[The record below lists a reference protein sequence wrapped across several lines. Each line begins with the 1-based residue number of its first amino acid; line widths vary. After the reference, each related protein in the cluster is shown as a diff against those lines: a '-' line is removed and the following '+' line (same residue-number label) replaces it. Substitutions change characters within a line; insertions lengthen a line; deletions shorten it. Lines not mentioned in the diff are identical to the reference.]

1 MSMNHNFSGA
11 IKIEATD
18 VPDSMETETM
28 FPSGYDPCDDIFSQY
43 IAHHGTD
50 DDLAGNNI
58 DEDDIIFVYMDIQS
72 PIQTL
77 KILLQQKV
85 QRNLEKLEVW
95 LQNVQMLE
103 PHKTLV
109 DQCVKGEGLVQVNAQ
124 ILYAANRINIADVVK
139 PTEEVLNA
147 SKLNQLGH
155 FNIDNIGQ
163 LNDSPLSNITPIVP
177 STQTKSATVKS
188 GNDNKQEFVN
198 WVVDREFLVQKRKL
212 GIPDDPAKWTSAHIK
227 IWLEWA
233 TNQFNLKLNEH
244 DWKFGGK
251 ELCELTLEHF
261 QRMVPSDPGNK
272 FWTHLEL
279 LRKCKFIAI
288 PGDPHSIQEPNDDD
302 MDEDYDDD
310 DGDDDDGDDEG
321 REHGKNS
328 LNKKNPRALGA
339 RPKTIGIDTL
349 SSLTNQGN
357 RSGNNGQIQL
367 WQFLLE
373 ILTDRER
380 LNIIQWIDGGD
391 GEFKLIDPEDVA
403 KLWGERKNKPTMNYE
418 KLSRALRYYYDGD
431 MISKV
436 GGKRFVY
443 KFVCD
448 LKQLTGYS
456 AQQLS
461 DRVNGRQRKRKHNAN
476 SLNNLNVKSS

>member
-1 MSMNHNFSGA
+1 MNHNYTRA
-11 IKIEATD
+11 IKVEATD
-18 VPDSMETETM
+18 VSESIETNAM
-28 FPSGYDPCDDIFSQY
+28 FNSEYDPCEDIFSQY
-43 IAHHGTD
+43 ITQGAD
-50 DDLAGNNI
+50 DDLAGNANNA
-58 DEDDIIFVYMDIQS
+58 DEEDIIFVYMDIQS

-85 QRNLEKLEVW
+85 QRDLEKFDVW

-124 ILYAANRINIADVVK
+124 ILYSTNRINIADVVK

-147 SKLNQLGH
+147 SKTDQPPGL
-155 FNIDNIGQ
+155 DANIGQ
-163 LNDSPLSNITPIVP
+163 LSDTPKSNELA
-177 STQTKSATVKS
+177 STLQTNTNNGSKSAAGKTA
-188 GNDNKQEFVN
+188 NETKQEFVN

-212 GIPDDPAKWTSAHIK
+212 GIPDNPAKWTNAHIK

-233 TNQFNLKLNEH
+233 INQFSLELNEN

-251 ELCELTLEHF
+251 ELCDLTLEQF

-279 LRKCKFIAI
+279 LRKCQFIAI
-288 PGDPHSIQEPNDDD
+288 PGDPHSIHNPHDDED
-302 MDEDYDDD
+302 MDEDDDD
-310 DGDDDDGDDEG
+310 DDDADDGRDPDNG
-321 REHGKNS
+321 IS
-328 LNKKNPRALGA
+328 DKKNPRALGT
-339 RPKTIGIDTL
+339 RPKNIGMDTL

-461 DRVNGRQRKRKHNAN
+461 DRVNGRSRERKFNTN
-476 SLNNLNVKSS
+476 TLNNFNRIS